1 MTNQFSQLQTVSD
14 QELQLSSGGAEL
26 QHNLATANP
35 QLSRIRRRLSHSPLE
50 LTNLFLGPPEF
61 AGV

>member
-1 MTNQFSQLQTVSD
+1 MTTQFSKLQTVSD
-14 QELQLSSGGAEL
+14 QELQLSSGGTEL
-26 QHNLATANP
+26 QQNLAATNP
-35 QLSRIRRRLSHSPLE
+35 QLLYIRRRLAHSPLE

>member
-1 MTNQFSQLQTVSD
+1 MTNQFSQLHTVSN
-14 QELQLSSGGAEL
+14 QEIQLSSGGAEI
-26 QHNLATANP
+26 QENLAATNP

-50 LTNLFLGPPEF
+50 LSNLFLGPPEF

>member
-1 MTNQFSQLQTVSD
+1 MTNQLSQLQTVRD

-26 QHNLATANP
+26 KQNLAATNP
-35 QLSRIRRRLSHSPLE
+35 RLLRIRRRLAHSPLE

>member
-1 MTNQFSQLQTVSD
+1 MINQFSQLQTVSD
-14 QELQLSSGGAEL
+14 QELQLSSGGAEI
-26 QHNLATANP
+26 QQNLAATNH
-35 QLSRIRRRLSHSPLE
+35 QLSRISRRLSHSPLE

>member
-14 QELQLSSGGAEL
+14 QELELSSGGAEI
-26 QHNLATANP
+26 QQNLATAYP

-50 LTNLFLGPPEF
+50 LSNLFLGPPEF

>member
-26 QHNLATANP
+26 QQNLAATNP
-35 QLSRIRRRLSHSPLE
+35 RLLRIRRRLSHSPLE